1 MRPQFSLLG
10 ALLLTSAVLSAQ
22 QPAPGGTPAS
32 PAGAERPAAPPSS
45 PTAQGG
51 LTPGSAGAQPPSP
64 AAGGAAVEQ
73 PVFRAGINFVR
84 VDVIATDR
92 QGNPVDGLTKEDFE
106 VFEDGK
112 PQAIETFRLIRVDTS
127 APEYTTRTIRTRQD
141 EENAAADESSRIF
154 VFFLDDYNVRVGNAM
169 AARREI
175 ADFIRT
181 QLAPNDL
188 VAVMYPLTPLDAV
201 VLTRNHESVIRTVEQ
216 FEGRKFRYQPRN
228 AIEDKYAQQPTEIVE
243 RIRRQVSLS
252 ALKGLSIK
260 LGALREGRKAI
271 VLVSE
276 GYTAMLPPQMRDAVA
291 GFTGLGNNAWGN
303 PLAGENDI
311 NEQRARTMA
320 EFDLQSELQSVFD
333 AANRTNT
340 AIYAVDPRGLSTG
353 EFDIQD
359 NVGSRQ
365 SQDALR
371 QTMASLQMLAENTDG
386 RAIVNRN
393 DLSEGMKQI
402 VRDSSA
408 YYLLGY
414 NSTQAPQD
422 GRFHQIRVR
431 LKKSGVQ
438 IRARKGYWARSPT
451 EAVRAT
457 APAPAGPPPAVA
469 KAVAGLAPAG
479 SGARRYVRTWSGL
492 SAGDEGRTRVTFVWE
507 LVPAPPGMRREE
519 MASVSLTATTA
530 AGAQVYSGPVGI
542 VDASRMAQVVAF
554 DAPPGK
560 LRLKVAVEGSGGTVL
575 DNEDR
580 ELIVPDVTGPDLRLA
595 TPRVFVAR
603 NGREYQ
609 QLKGAATPTP
619 TATREFRRTDRML
632 VRVHP
637 LALAGTSAAVTARLL
652 NKQGQKMIDL
662 PADAVAG
669 APDDRQVDLPLSSLP
684 VGEYLLELSA
694 TQGDAPAVTELVA
707 FRVTG

>member
-1 MRPQFSLLG
+1 MRPPISLVG
-10 ALLLTSAVLSAQ
+10 ALMLTGVVLTAQ
-22 QPAPGGTPAS
+22 QPAPGSAPVS
-32 PAGAERPAAPPSS
+32 PAAPQR
-45 PTAQGG
+45 PTAPATSRR
-51 LTPGSAGAQPPSP
+51 TPGGQAAGAPASQPP
-64 AAGGAAVEQ
+64 ATQAGGDGSDQ
-73 PVFRAGINFVR
+73 PVFRADINFVR

-92 QGNPVDGLTKEDFE
+92 QGNPVDGLTKDDFE

-112 PQAIETFRLIRVDTS
+112 PQAIDTFRLIRVDTT
-127 APEYTTRTIRTRQD
+127 APEYTTRSIRSRQD
-141 EENAAADESSRIF
+141 EENAAADESARIF

-181 QLAPNDL
+181 QVAPNDL
-188 VAVMYPLTPLDAV
+188 LAVMYPLTPLDAV
-201 VLTRNHESVIRTVEQ
+201 VLTRNHESIIRTIEQ

-252 ALKGLSIK
+252 ALKGLSVK

-271 VLVSE
+271 VLISE

-365 SQDALR
+365 SQEALR
-371 QTMASLQMLAENTDG
+371 QTMTSLQILAENTDG
-386 RAIVNRN
+386 RAIINRN

-408 YYLLGY
+408 YYLIGY

-431 LKKSGVQ
+431 LKKPGIQV
-438 IRARKGYWARSPT
+438 RARKGYWALSPS
-451 EAVRAT
+451 EAVRAA
-457 APAPAGPPPAVA
+457 APAPTGPPPAVA

-479 SGARRYVRTWSGL
+479 IGARRYVRTWSGV
-492 SAGDEGRTRVTFVWE
+492 SSGDEGRTRVTFVWE
-507 LVPAPPGMRREE
+507 PVPAPPGVRRDE
-519 MASVSLTATTA
+519 MTAVTLTATTA
-530 AGAQVYSGPVGI
+530 AGTPVFSGPVGLI
-542 VDASRMAQVVAF
+542 DASRLAQVVAF

-560 LRLKVAVEGSGGTVL
+560 LRLKVAVEGSGGMML

-580 ELIVPDVTGPDLRLA
+580 ELAVPDLTGPELRLS

-603 NGREYQ
+603 TAREYQ
-609 QLKGAATPTP
+609 QLKATPAATPA
-619 TATREFRRTDRML
+619 ATREFRRTDRML
-632 VRVHP
+632 VRVEP
-637 LALAGTSAAVTARLL
+637 VAGAGVTASVTARLL
-652 NKQGQKMIDL
+652 NKQGQKMLDL
-662 PADAVAG
+662 PADA
-669 APDDRQVDLPLSSLP
+669 APSAPTDRQVELPLSSLP
-684 VGEYLLELSA
+684 VGDYLLELSA
-694 TQGDAPAVTELVA
+694 TAADAPAVTELVA